1 MICIIALFV
10 FAVLGIF
17 SAKYRSL
24 AKEAFRCTFLKMTFK
39 PCDTQLDQRIKSKLV
54 GRLLPKAPNLAKF
67 IYKRFDI
74 LSTLFTLLFFAS
86 MIYSAYSLYN
96 LAVHGTCDPNAT
108 TCLFNTKA
116 PVCGCEGV
124 CQCGQLTCETPGYVA
139 CKGDCECQKGICGTA
154 E

>member
-1 MICIIALFV
+1 MICVIALFV

-67 IYKRFDI
+67 VYKRFDI
-74 LSTLFTLLFFAS
+74 LSTMFTLLLFAS
-86 MIYSAYSLYN
+86 MAYSAYSLYN
-96 LAVHGTCDPNAT
+96 LFVYGTCDPSGGV
-108 TCLFNTKA
+108 CLLSTKA

-124 CQCGQLTCETPGYVA
+124 CQCEQLTCDAPEYVA
-139 CKGDCECQKGICGTA
+139 CEGDCQCQRDVCAMAK
-154 E
+154 